1 MIKPGCNFVPDFK
14 MLEVNTRRLHSDTK
28 FLTNTQLLRQIACAQ
43 LIRKIKEAKIF
54 CFLNN

>member
-28 FLTNTQLLRQIACAQ
+28 TLTNTQLLRRIECAQ
-43 LIRKIKEAKIF
+43 LIQKLKKLN
-54 CFLNN
+54 FLLLK

>member
-14 MLEVNTRRLHSDTK
+14 ILEVNTRRLHSDTK
-28 FLTNTQLLRQIACAQ
+28 TLTNTQLLRQIACAQ
-43 LIRKIKEAKIF
+43 LIRKIKEAKNF